1 MSVEVSLFGFGDDKP
16 RPFGQSDTL
25 NVTLAA
31 GQTITVK
38 QTLDQAGFTDL
49 HGLSAMLN
57 GTLVAHSEWDTK
69 TVSDGDALKVLM
81 AIEGG

>member
-1 MSVEVSLFGFGDDKP
+1 MTVEVSLFGFGDDKP
-16 RPFGQSDTL
+16 GSFGQSDTL

-38 QTLDQAGFTDL
+38 QLLGQAGFKDL

-57 GTLVAHSEWDTK
+57 GTLVPHSEWDSRSVNDDDT
-69 TVSDGDALKVLM
+69 LKVLM